1 MDLQDTVVDRSLDRL
16 LSYWYIFS
24 CLVEIPPIAYLAIWY
39 LNLSTY
45 EILIFFP
52 VVSYF
57 KCGIGGTQLWTTLPY
72 NLCEFQHVA
81 IVPNFALT

>member
-45 EILIFFP
+45 EILIFFLLFYILNAVLEVHNYGP
-52 VVSYF
+52 HFLLTGVSF
-57 KCGIGGTQLWTTLPY
+57 DMWQW
-72 NLCEFQHVA
+72 VR
-81 IVPNFALT
+81 IVH